1 MEFWPIVIIGCIS
14 WQTSQVRTAR
24 FSHQSVIKYGEI
36 QDTQIKVFASNP
48 IESLEYS
55 GELVPLSEVRLLAPV
70 VPSKIICIGMNYA
83 AHAAEIAQ
91 DLPDEPLMF
100 FKPVSSIIGPGDTIV
115 LPSQSNQVELEVEL
129 AIVIGKQAKDVSE
142 SEATGYIFGYTI
154 GNDVTARDLQFS
166 DLQWARSKGFD
177 TFCPLGPWIETEFEP
192 KGKKIASRVQGLPRQ
207 HSVTNDMIYSIE
219 QIVSYVSQNVTLF
232 PGDVILTGSPAGI
245 SRIDTGNTV
254 ECEIEGIGVLS
265 NPVK

>member
-1 MEFWPIVIIGCIS
+1 MELWLTVIIGCIS
-14 WQTSQVRTAR
+14 WQTSKVRIAR

-36 QDTQIKVFASNP
+36 QDTQINVFASNP

-55 GELVPLSEVRLLAPV
+55 GEVLALSGVRLLAPV

-100 FKPVSSIIGPGDTIV
+100 FKPISSIIGPGDAIV
-115 LPSQSNQVELEVEL
+115 LPRQSDQVELEVEL
-129 AIVIGKQAKDVSE
+129 AIVIGKQAKDISE
-142 SEATGYIFGYTI
+142 SGAKDHIFGYTI

-192 KGKKIASRVQGLPRQ
+192 KGKRIASRVQGVPRQ
-207 HSVTNDMIYSIE
+207 LSITNDMIYSIE

-245 SRIDTGNTV
+245 SRIDAGNMV